1 LFEFELRA
9 RHLKPNQSQAK
20 AKSFLNKLPPS
31 IARLLTAVVLLPILI
46 VSILVDR
53 LAFVFC
59 LMAGIFL
66 LLGELEIWAL
76 AKKKQINTDRTA
88 QILGGLALLTIFY
101 FTQPGN
107 LPDSL
112 LMIQLVLLLLT
123 VGSLT
128 AAMVRG
134 APYDRM
140 IPNVGVTLLS
150 VLYVAFLGGH
160 LIAVRVAFAPALSRH
175 LLSFFFLVIMGSDIA
190 AYYGGRTFG
199 RHKLAPN
206 ISPGKTWEGAAA
218 GMLASLLL
226 AVASHYWFFQDL
238 PIKFAL
244 PLAAVMNAMGVLGDL
259 TESALKRS
267 VSMKDTA
274 KFLPGHGGILDRIDS
289 LLFNAPV
296 IYYFAWV
303 YFSR

>member
-1 LFEFELRA
+1 
-9 RHLKPNQSQAK
+9 LKNNQPQTK
-20 AKSFLNKLPPS
+20 PKSFLSRLPPS
-31 IARLLTAVVLLPILI
+31 VARILTAVVLLPILI
-46 VSILVDR
+46 ASILFDQ
-53 LAFVFC
+53 LAIVFC
-59 LMAGIFL
+59 VLVAAAIV
-66 LLGELEIWAL
+66 LGEIEFWLVAR
-76 AKKKQINTDRTA
+76 KKQVRADATA
-88 QILGGLALLTIFY
+88 GLLSGLALLTIFY
-101 FTQPGN
+101 FTTPGK
-107 LPDSL
+107 LPDL
-112 LMIQLVLLLLT
+112 LMIQLILLLLV

-140 IPNVGVTLLS
+140 ILS
-150 VLYVAFLGGH
+150 VSVTILSVMYVALLGGH
-160 LIAVRVAFAPALSRH
+160 LIALRVGFAPALSRH
-175 LLSFFFLVIMGSDIA
+175 LLSFFFLVVMGSDVA

-226 AVASHYWFFQDL
+226 AVASHYWFFLNL
-238 PIKFAL
+238 PIKLAL
-244 PLAAVMNAMGVLGDL
+244 PLAAVMNVMGVLGDL

-267 VSMKDTA
+267 VGMKDTA
-274 KFLPGHGGILDRIDS
+274 QFLPGHGGILDRIDS

>member
-1 LFEFELRA
+1 
-9 RHLKPNQSQAK
+9 LKNNQPQTK
-20 AKSFLNKLPPS
+20 GKSFLNRLPPS
-31 IARLLTAVVLLPILI
+31 VARILTAVVLLPILI
-46 VSILVDR
+46 ASILIDQ
-53 LAFVFC
+53 LAIVFC
-59 LMAGIFL
+59 LLVGAAVV
-66 LLGELEIWAL
+66 LGEIEFWLL
-76 AKKKQINTDRTA
+76 ARKKQVRADMTA
-88 QILGGLALLTIFY
+88 GLLSGLALLTIFY
-101 FTQPGN
+101 FTSPGRP
-107 LPDSL
+107 PDL
-112 LMIQLVLLLLT
+112 LMIQLVLLLLV

-134 APYDRM
+134 APFDRM
-140 IPNVGVTLLS
+140 ILSVGVTILS
-150 VLYVAFLGGH
+150 VMYVVLLGGH
-160 LIAVRVAFAPALSRH
+160 LIAVRVGFPPALSRH
-175 LLSFFFLVIMGSDIA
+175 LLSFFFLVIMGSDTA

-199 RHKLAPN
+199 RHKLAPG
-206 ISPGKTWEGAAA
+206 ISPGKTWEGAVA

-226 AVASHYWFFQDL
+226 AVASHYWFFLNL

-244 PLAAVMNAMGVLGDL
+244 PLAAVMNVMGVLGDL

-274 KFLPGHGGILDRIDS
+274 QFLPGHGGILDRIDS

>member
-1 LFEFELRA
+1 
-9 RHLKPNQSQAK
+9 LKPNQSQTK
-20 AKSFLNKLPPS
+20 ARSFLSKLPPS

-46 VSILVDR
+46 VSILVDQ
-53 LAFVFC
+53 LAVLFC
-59 LMAGIFL
+59 LMAAVAVI
-66 LLGELEIWAL
+66 LGELELWVL
-76 AKKKQINTDRTA
+76 ARKTQINADRTA
-88 QILGGLALLTIFY
+88 QILGGLALLAIFY
-101 FTQPGN
+101 FTEPGK
-107 LPDSL
+107 LPDL
-112 LMIQLVLLLLT
+112 LMVQLVVLLLT

-150 VLYVAFLGGH
+150 VLYVALLGGH
-160 LIAVRVAFAPALSRH
+160 LIAVRVGFAPALSRH

-226 AVASHYWFFQDL
+226 AVASHYWFFLNL
-238 PIKFAL
+238 PLKFAL

-274 KFLPGHGGILDRIDS
+274 QFLPGHGGILDRIDS